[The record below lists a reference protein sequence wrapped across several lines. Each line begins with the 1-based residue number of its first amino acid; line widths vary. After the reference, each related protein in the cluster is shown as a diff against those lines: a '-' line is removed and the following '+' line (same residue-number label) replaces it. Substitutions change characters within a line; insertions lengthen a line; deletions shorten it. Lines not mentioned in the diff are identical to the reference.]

1 MNGLEYEIK
10 TFDVYFEK
18 HGGTYRIFVSVPKGP
33 VPAGGYPV
41 IYLLDGNLTFPLLQA
56 AQQAS
61 DSCPVVTVGVGYPID
76 SGLDV
81 GRRYFDLT
89 PPTLPELIPLAA
101 IGRGDLATGGQDTF
115 FASIETEL
123 KPVIEKLAPIDRS
136 RQTIFGHSLAGL
148 LVMHIL
154 YISSAS
160 FQTYVAADPSIWWNG
175 GSILT
180 EHAGFLE
187 RGQAGREK
195 APVRLLVETAGK
207 RGFRKG
213 TSKAEQLLLAKV
225 RSAPTGKELAAEL
238 TGLPGLHVSFWEQ
251 VGENHGSMLPYS
263 VADALSFA
271 QQGTVYP

>member
-1 MNGLEYEIK
+1 MNGLEYQIK
-10 TFDVYFEK
+10 TFDFYFEN

-33 VPAGGYPV
+33 VPAAGYPV
-41 IYLLDGNLTFPLLQA
+41 IYLLDGNLTFPMLQA
-56 AQQAS
+56 AQQS
-61 DSCPVVTVGVGYPID
+61 NDFGPVVTVGVGYPID

-89 PPTLPELIPLAA
+89 PPTLSELIPLSA

-213 TSKAEQLLLAKV
+213 TSKAEQIVLAKV
-225 RSAPTGKELAAEL
+225 RSGPTGKELAAALDE
-238 TGLPGLHVSFWEQ
+238 LPGLHVSFREQ

-263 VADALSFA
+263 VADALCFA
-271 QQGTVYP
+271 LQGTVYP